1 MSENRCPSWARI
13 CTHLF
18 VSVLAYHLLADIEC
32 RLREANDTRSWSTIR
47 SLLET
52 HVRITVSGTDPHT
65 GRIHETRLSSKPE
78 KEQKA
83 LYDRLKVK
91 DPTRRK
97 ITTLTPEAPSEN
109 PVA

>member
-1 MSENRCPSWARI
+1 FHHTADRTRA
-13 CTHLF
+13 HLF

-47 SLLET
+47 SLLDT
-52 HVRITVSGTDPHT
+52 HVRLTVSGTDPHT

-83 LYDRLKVK
+83 LYDRLTVK

-97 ITTLTPEAPSEN
+97 ITALPPEASLQN